1 MLDGGTLVIY
11 IQSGAVS
18 VRTDVL
24 IIGAGPAGLTLA
36 ALLAE
41 HNVDFRI
48 LDRKSGPVDQS
59 RAALVHVRTLELL
72 DKLGLSNEAVARGVK
87 TNTVEIY
94 ERGKRAASFPLAGKG
109 AEAATPHPFALGL
122 PQHETEQ
129 LLVRHL
135 AARGRAVTWC
145 ATLTGLTVTP
155 TQTTAAVRR
164 HNGTTDT
171 ISARWVVGAD
181 GARSP
186 VRHAL
191 GIDFSGDTYSQTGLL
206 ADVELELPTD
216 EYLPTGTLRLN
227 LTSGGFVGIFGL
239 GNGRHRLFGAVPA
252 GFTAPDHDSE
262 ISHDPYAEV
271 ASADIQQWL
280 DDFFAVDA
288 QIRSTSWASLFR
300 IHSRIADHFRSGSAF
315 LVGDAAH
322 IHSPAGGQ
330 GMNLAIGDAFNLG
343 WKLALVANR
352 QAHEQLLDSYE
363 AERYPVAKTVLRGSD
378 RGFALETTSN
388 PLARW
393 IRTNVATRLIG
404 PLTRLGAVRSAIFA
418 LFSQTWIAYPH
429 SPAIAHEPIRRA
441 GPHPGERAPFDQF
454 KATHQG
460 ASIFDVCG
468 GVRHHMLL
476 FEGPT
481 PNPHSRSSRR
491 LLENLLAQYAVEI
504 TIHDVPAA
512 EQTLHAR
519 YGARAP
525 QVWLIRPDGHLAY
538 SGAPED
544 LDRLRSYLDR
554 IYVRQAPTSD
564 HKDGRPERS

>member
-1 MLDGGTLVIY
+1 
-11 IQSGAVS
+11 

-41 HNVDFRI
+41 YDVDFQI
-48 LDRKSGPVDQS
+48 LDSKSGPVDQS
-59 RAALVHVRTLELL
+59 RAALVH
-72 DKLGLSNEAVARGVK
+72 
-87 TNTVEIY
+87 
-94 ERGKRAASFPLAGKG
+94 
-109 AEAATPHPFALGL
+109 
-122 PQHETEQ
+122 
-129 LLVRHL
+129 
-135 AARGRAVTWC
+135 
-145 ATLTGLTVTP
+145 
-155 TQTTAAVRR
+155 
-164 HNGTTDT
+164 
-171 ISARWVVGAD
+171 RWVVGAD

-191 GIDFSGDTYSQTGLL
+191 GIDFHGRTYSQTGLL
-206 ADVELELPTD
+206 ADVELEVPTED
-216 EYLPTGTLRLN
+216 YLPAGTLRLN

-252 GFTAPDHDSE
+252 GFTVPSNDSE
-262 ISHDPYAEV
+262 ISHEAYAEV

-280 DDFFAVDA
+280 DDYFAVDA
-288 QIRSTSWASLFR
+288 RIRNTSWTALFR

-343 WKLALVANR
+343 WKLALVANG

-388 PLARW
+388 PLAGW
-393 IRTNVATRLIG
+393 IRATIATRLVG
-404 PLTRLGAVRSAIFA
+404 PLTRLSAVRSAIFA
-418 LFSQTWIAYPH
+418 LFSQTWISYPR
-429 SPAIAHEPIRRA
+429 SPAVAHERIHRA
-441 GPHPGERAPFDQF
+441 GPHPGERAPFAHF
-454 KATHQG
+454 TSTHQG
-460 ASIFDVCG
+460 ASVFDVCG
-468 GVRHHMLL
+468 GVRHHLLL

-481 PNPHSRSSRR
+481 PDPHCRSRR
-491 LLENLLAQYAVEI
+491 YAVESLLAAYAVDI

-512 EQTLHAR
+512 DATLHAR

-525 QVWLIRPDGHLAY
+525 RVWLIRPDGHLVY
-538 SGAPED
+538 SGPPED
-544 LDRLRSYLDR
+544 RDGLRAYLDR
-554 IYVRQAPTSD
+554 IYVRQDPVSD
-564 HKDGRPERS
+564 QKHSRPELS